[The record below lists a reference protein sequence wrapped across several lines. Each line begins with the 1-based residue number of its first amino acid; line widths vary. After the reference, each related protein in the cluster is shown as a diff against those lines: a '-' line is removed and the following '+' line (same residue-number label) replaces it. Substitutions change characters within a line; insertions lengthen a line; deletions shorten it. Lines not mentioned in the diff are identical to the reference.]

1 MHMSREVEEV
11 LAVWR
16 ELERVRESLPVG
28 STERTSVNREILEV
42 KRLYR
47 SLTRRVSVSLGRPDT
62 IRPILERAYDAL
74 HRAKLGLDTT
84 GTETVRPEPLP

>member
-1 MHMSREVEEV
+1 MSREVEEV

-28 STERTSVNREILEV
+28 STERTLVSREIRQM

-47 SLTRRVSVSLGRPDT
+47 SLTHRVGESHAAFETNPQTLAGGARRTAPSK
-62 IRPILERAYDAL
+62 AQA
-74 HRAKLGLDTT
+74 
-84 GTETVRPEPLP
+84 